1 MPARRTFLIST
12 SAFLAASSLPVFGQ
26 RLDLDLGLEA
36 DTTQNEAPTR
46 RRYMMED
53 TGGALVKDEDFH
65 GKFVLI
71 YFGYMSCPDVCP
83 TTLSTISEVMQELGE
98 VTDDLAVLFV
108 TVDPERD
115 TKERLREYLSFFDG
129 RIIGLRGPKPYTDH
143 MVKAF
148 NARYE
153 FYYPDPEDKTNY
165 SVDHTAS
172 VAFVDPYGNL
182 IKRFPHGM
190 SSEAITADIREV
202 IASARKE

>member
-1 MPARRTFLIST
+1 MPARRNFLIT
-12 SAFLAASSLPVFGQ
+12 AGAFLGASGLPVLAQ
-26 RLDLDLGLEA
+26 RLDVDLGTGA
-36 DTTQNEAPTR
+36 AQGDAPAR

-53 TGGALVKDEDFH
+53 TGGAIVKDEDLQ

-83 TTLSTISEVMQELGE
+83 TTLSTISEVMQELGDVNDE
-98 VTDDLAVLFV
+98 MAVLFV

-115 TKERLREYLSFFDG
+115 TGERLSEYLSFFDK

-153 FYYPDPEDKTNY
+153 FYYPDPDDKSNY

-172 VAFVDPYGNL
+172 VAFVGPYGNL

-190 SSEAITADIREV
+190 SAEKITADIRTT
-202 IASARKE
+202 IDSARID